1 MWRHLGK
8 TMTVILFDTL
18 KHSTVLRTGF
28 SLVLAL
34 LHQTPILERYCKD
47 HRSKQFFTA
56 SEKVRNSARLEFS
69 EVYCHEND
77 LI

>member
-18 KHSTVLRTGF
+18 KRSTVLRTGF

-34 LHQTPILERYCKD
+34 LHQTPISKRHC
-47 HRSKQFFTA
+47 KQFFTA